1 MSEREGTVNMN
12 VNKLLYRPLGLLF
25 GVLGGLAA
33 NAVFEQ
39 VWKLISGTKK
49 APEPTQKER
58 GWGEVL
64 LAASVQGA
72 IFGVVKAAAD
82 RGGAT
87 GYDKLTGQWPGDTEK
102 HKA

>member
-1 MSEREGTVNMN
+1 MN
-12 VNKLLYRPLGLLF
+12 VNINKLLYRPMGMLF

-33 NAVFEQ
+33 NAAFERA
-39 VWKLISGTKK
+39 WKVIAGTKE
-49 APEPTQKER
+49 APTPLQKDR

-72 IFGVVKAAAD
+72 IFGLVKAAVD

-87 GYDKLTGQWPGDTEK
+87 GYDKLTGQWPGDTDK
-102 HKA
+102 HDSA